1 MSQFLRTGRKMQ
13 YNHQVYDYKW
23 NRYIIEG
30 AGVLLRRKTRN
41 ILILIESCAKISNM
55 KKRPSLSKSRF
66 IAGLQC
72 PLRLWYKCYDRNLA
86 APITPAQQA
95 IFDSGHEVGRLATR
109 CYPGGILIE
118 EDYLHAADAVKT
130 TAAAVKKPGVPS
142 IYEAAFSHD
151 DVLIRADILER
162 PTGESWNLVEVKSSS
177 SVKDVYYWDVAIQY
191 YVLQGVGLKIN
202 RAGILHL
209 NNQYVYD
216 GNGPDLESLF
226 YFSDMT
232 DQVAARQRE
241 ISLKL
246 KEMKEMLAGGTAPE
260 IVPSRHCKKPVP
272 CEFWDHCTE
281 KLPEF
286 WVYGLSGIREDRLL
300 ELMES
305 GIFDIRDVPGS
316 FPLTDLQQRIKTCV
330 INRQEYISPFL
341 SGELND
347 VTFPVH
353 FLDFETVSSAVPR
366 YSGTRP
372 YQAVPFQWSDHILQ
386 SDGRLDHHEYLCN
399 SDKDPREEFTETLIS
414 SLNLGGSI
422 FIYANYEKRIVK
434 ELSEFLPRF
443 ESKLQAVSDRFK
455 DLQAIIK
462 QHYYHLKFYGS
473 FSIKNVL
480 PALLPEMDYKSLKIQ
495 EGSQASFEYLRM
507 IDPATPQD
515 KKEQI
520 KNDLLTYCGLDTLA
534 MVRVREALL
543 R

>member
-1 MSQFLRTGRKMQ
+1 MDK
-13 YNHQVYDYKW
+13 
-23 NRYIIEG
+23 
-30 AGVLLRRKTRN
+30 
-41 ILILIESCAKISNM
+41 

-72 PLRLWYKCYDRNLA
+72 PLRLWYQCYDRKLA
-86 APITPAQQA
+86 APIPPALQA
-95 IFDSGHEVGRLATR
+95 IFDAGHEVGRLATR
-109 CYPGGILIE
+109 RYPGGVLIE
-118 EDYLHAADAVKT
+118 EDYLHAADAVRT
-130 TAAAVKKPGVPS
+130 TAAVLRKSGVPA
-142 IYEAAFSHD
+142 IYEAALSYD

-162 PTGESWNLVEVKSSS
+162 PAGESWNLIEVKSSS
-177 SVKDVYYWDVAIQY
+177 RVKDVYYWDVAIQY
-191 YVLQGVGLKIN
+191 HVLQGTGLKIN

-216 GNGPDLESLF
+216 GNGLDLDLLF
-226 YFSDMT
+226 YFCDMT
-232 DQVAARQRE
+232 DQVAARQNE

-246 KEMKEMLAGGTAPE
+246 KEMQEMLAGRTAPE
-260 IVPSRHCKKPVP
+260 IVPSRHCKKPVA
-272 CEFWDHCTE
+272 CEFWDHCTG

-305 GIFDIRDVPGS
+305 GVFDIRDVPGS
-316 FPLTDLQQRIKTCV
+316 FPLTDLQKRIRTCV
-330 INRQEYISPFL
+330 INREEYISPFL

-347 VTFPVH
+347 VRFPVH
-353 FLDFETVSSAVPR
+353 FLDFETVGPAVPR
-366 YSGTRP
+366 YTGTRP
-372 YQAVPFQWSDHILQ
+372 YQVVPFQWSDHILH
-386 SDGRLDHHEYLCN
+386 SDGTLDHHEYLCN
-399 SDKDPREEFTETLIS
+399 SDRDPREEFTETLMA
-414 SLNLGGSI
+414 SLGHEGSI

-443 ESKLQAVSDRFK
+443 EKQLQAVSGRFK
-455 DLQAIIK
+455 DLQEIIK
-462 QHYYHLKFYGS
+462 QHYYHPKFYGS

-515 KKEQI
+515 EKEKI

-534 MVRVREALL
+534 MVRIREALL
-543 R
+543 KQS